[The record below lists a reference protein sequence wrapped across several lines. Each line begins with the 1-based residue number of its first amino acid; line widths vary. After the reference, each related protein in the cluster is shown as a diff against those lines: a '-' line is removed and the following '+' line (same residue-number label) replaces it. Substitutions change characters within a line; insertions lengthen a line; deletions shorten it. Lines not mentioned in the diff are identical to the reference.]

1 MSNWLSVMTL
11 GVLMSLN
18 LAATAPVNGATAEPD
33 GFRRALPGYRFE
45 FPRDHANHPAYK
57 TEWWYY
63 TGHLGST
70 SGENFGYQLTFF
82 RVGVRPKRAPG
93 RSPWRIRDLHMAHLA
108 ITELNPPRFTFFER
122 LARGD
127 VGLAQSDNKGYLVF
141 NGNWEVKGGDAA
153 HHLVARQGGWGL
165 DLRARSRKTP
175 VIHGTGGV
183 SRKGDCEGC
192 ASHYYSLTRMA
203 TEGELLVGGRRVAV
217 RGESWMD
224 HEFGSGQAGPDLA
237 GWDWFS
243 VQLSNG
249 SELMVYRLRGRKGQ
263 TLPASSGTYVA
274 ANGTTTH
281 LKQNDIQLQALEEW
295 RSPHS
300 QARYPTRW
308 RMEVP
313 RLKLTMQ
320 VKPVVAD
327 CELRTPGSTQETYW
341 EGPVGYSGTQG
352 DRTVTGRGYVE
363 LTGYAGAFR
372 ARL

>member
-1 MSNWLSVMTL
+1 VNKWLHAGIAALLVNLTWL
-11 GVLMSLN
+11 DPTPGGVA
-18 LAATAPVNGATAEPD
+18 LAAEG
-33 GFRRALPGYRFE
+33 GFKRALAGYRYA
-45 FPRDHANHPAYK
+45 FPRDHANHPNYK

-63 TGHLGST
+63 TGHLASA
-70 SGENFGYQLTFF
+70 SGEAFGYQLTFF

-122 LARGD
+122 LARSD
-127 VGLAQSDNKGYLVF
+127 VGLAASDNKNYLVF
-141 NGNWEVKGGDAA
+141 NGNWEAGRVGDGQR
-153 HHLVARQGGWGL
+153 LVAKQGGWGL
-165 DLRARSRKTP
+165 DLRVRSLKAP
-175 VIHGTGGV
+175 VIHGMDGV

-203 TEGELLVGGRRVAV
+203 TAGELRVNGRRVAV

-224 HEFGSGQAGPDLA
+224 HEFGSGQAGPELA

-249 SELMVYRLRGRKGQ
+249 AELMIYRLRDRKGQ
-263 TLPASSGTYVA
+263 TLAASSGTYVA
-274 ANGTTTH
+274 ANGVTTH
-281 LKQNDIQLQALEEW
+281 LKRQDIRLESLGTW

-300 QARYPTRW
+300 QAIYPARW
-308 RMEVP
+308 RVMVP
-313 RLKLTMQ
+313 VLKLDLQ
-320 VKPVVAD
+320 VTPVVAD

-341 EGPVGYSGTQG
+341 EGPVRYAGSLG
-352 DRTVTGRGYVE
+352 DRPVTGRGYVE